1 MATRPEAFTVATRPG
16 LAIPIAVLTAPEV
29 VTTPE
34 AAFTTALVPITR
46 PLPAITVMPPLEA
59 TAPVFAVAAT
69 PIVPTTAAKTRL
81 AVAFA
86 TGFLLLVLLL
96 EGLRLELGFQSRELA
111 DLDVA
116 TQEMLDLAQRN
127 HVLAAH
133 EGDGLTTG
141 AGTTG
146 TADTVHV
153 VLGHAR
159 QLIVDDM
166 GKAGHINAAGRHV
179 GGDQHLAFP
188 LAQAVQC
195 PGALALVHVAMQ
207 RIHGKAFA
215 LKFLG
220 QLLGLPLGGGE
231 DDGLTKAGVVQAGA
245 QQLATVSRV
254 VDIDHVVIDRRERL
268 FAALDGQPLRIL
280 QQLVGQVANVVRDG
294 GGEAHGLA
302 LGRQHFGNAEHILG
316 EAHVQHPVGLVQHQ
330 HFQARQVDLA
340 VFQLVDQTAG
350 RGHQHFIRHGQCP
363 CLMEVRGPPGDADG
377 AGARQQPRQRVAG
390 ARDLLGQLAGGR
402 EHQHGGAEGRACRT
416 ATLAPLATVVLV
428 IVARVMALGGTL
440 LRVQRHALQGRQQE
454 GCRLAGTGGRRGD
467 QVVAGQQH
475 RNGLRLHGRRM
486 DDVQALK
493 GLDQRLDQPQL
504 GKARI
509 GGFNE
514 GVSMQRCRLIVLTH
528 LVVVRI
534 GVVRFVFVFVVVF
547 VVFVVFVVVRIIIRL
562 VEVLVILVGFVI
574 IQVVFIVE
582 VGILV
587 RFVFIGKACL
597 VVPIVGLVFGAGGG
611 SGLRALR
618 GLLCG
623 RGILGRRHV
632 FGGLSRHVL
641 DGFVLLVVLLVLSHG
656 HESEWQR
663 HRRRGPCTQQTDA
676 GHAGRTP

>member
-1 MATRPEAFTVATRPG
+1 
-16 LAIPIAVLTAPEV
+16 
-29 VTTPE
+29 
-34 AAFTTALVPITR
+34 
-46 PLPAITVMPPLEA
+46 
-59 TAPVFAVAAT
+59 
-69 PIVPTTAAKTRL
+69 
-81 AVAFA
+81 
-86 TGFLLLVLLL
+86 
-96 EGLRLELGFQSRELA
+96 
-111 DLDVA
+111 
-116 TQEMLDLAQRN
+116 MLDLAQRN

-159 QLIVDDM
+159 QLIVDDV
-166 GKAGHINAAGRHV
+166 GEAGHINAAGRHV

-188 LAQAVQC
+188 LTQAVQC

-231 DDGLTKAGVVQAGA
+231 DDGLAHAGVVEAGT

-254 VDIDHVVIDRRERL
+254 VDIDHVVIDRRQGL

-280 QQLVGQVANVVRDG
+280 QQLVGQVAHVMRDG

-302 LGRQHFGNAEHILG
+302 LGRQHFGNAEHIFG
-316 EAHVQHPVGLVQHQ
+316 EAHVQHPIGLVQHQ
-330 HFQARQVDLA
+330 HLQARQVDLA

-350 RGHQHFIRHGQCP
+350 RGHQHFVRHGQCP
-363 CLMEVRGPPGDADG
+363 CLVEVGRAPGDADG
-377 AGARQQPRQRVAG
+377 AGTRQQPRQRVAG

-402 EHQHGGAEGRACRT
+402 EHQHGRTEGRTCRT
-416 ATLAPLATVVLV
+416 APLAPLATVVLV
-428 IVARVMALGGTL
+428 IITCVVMLGSTL
-440 LRVQRHALQGRQQE
+440 LRIQRHTLQGRQQE
-454 GCRLAGTGGRRGD
+454 GRRLAGAGRRRGH

-509 GGFNE
+509 GGFDE
-514 GVSMQRCRLIVLTH
+514 GISMQRCG
-528 LVVVRI
+528 LVVLVFPI
-534 GVVRFVFVFVVVF
+534 VVRLGVIRFVFVFVFVVV
-547 VVFVVFVVVRIIIRL
+547 VVVRIIIRL

-587 RFVFIGKACL
+587 RFVFIGKAHL
-597 VVPIVGLVFGAGGG
+597 VVPIVGLVLVAGGG
-611 SGLRALR
+611 SGLCALR
-618 GLLCG
+618 GLLRG
-623 RGILGRRHV
+623 RGILGQRHV
-632 FGGLSRHVL
+632 FGGLGRHVL

-656 HESEWQR
+656 HESEMATSSR
-663 HRRRGPCTQQTDA
+663 ALSVYAADGRGACRANAMTGAGSRQDQDENLPEGSGNLAMTWAGPLAPTGLTDCVPA
-676 GHAGRTP
+676 STPTGEGTGCAFHGRTGHAS

>member
-1 MATRPEAFTVATRPG
+1 
-16 LAIPIAVLTAPEV
+16 
-29 VTTPE
+29 
-34 AAFTTALVPITR
+34 
-46 PLPAITVMPPLEA
+46 
-59 TAPVFAVAAT
+59 
-69 PIVPTTAAKTRL
+69 
-81 AVAFA
+81 
-86 TGFLLLVLLL
+86 
-96 EGLRLELGFQSRELA
+96 
-111 DLDVA
+111 
-116 TQEMLDLAQRN
+116 
-127 HVLAAH
+127 
-133 EGDGLTTG
+133 
-141 AGTTG
+141 
-146 TADTVHV
+146 
-153 VLGHAR
+153 
-159 QLIVDDM
+159 
-166 GKAGHINAAGRHV
+166 
-179 GGDQHLAFP
+179 
-188 LAQAVQC
+188 
-195 PGALALVHVAMQ
+195 MQ

-316 EAHVQHPVGLVQHQ
+316 EAHVQHPVGLVEHQ
-330 HFQARQVDLA
+330 HPQARQINLA

-402 EHQHGGAEGRACRT
+402 EHQHGRTEGRACRT
-416 ATLAPLATVVLV
+416 APLAPLATVVLV
-428 IVARVMALGGTL
+428 IVARIMALGSTL
-440 LRVQRHALQGRQQE
+440 LRIQRHALQGRQQE

-486 DDVQALK
+486 DDVQALQ
-493 GLDQRLDQPQL
+493 GLHQRLDQPQL

-509 GGFNE
+509 GGFDE
-514 GVSMQRCRLIVLTH
+514 GISMQRCG
-528 LVVVRI
+528 LVVLVFPIVDRL
-534 GVVRFVFVFVVVF
+534 GVIRFVFV
-547 VVFVVFVVVRIIIRL
+547 VVVRIIIRL

>member
-1 MATRPEAFTVATRPG
+1 
-16 LAIPIAVLTAPEV
+16 
-29 VTTPE
+29 
-34 AAFTTALVPITR
+34 
-46 PLPAITVMPPLEA
+46 
-59 TAPVFAVAAT
+59 
-69 PIVPTTAAKTRL
+69 
-81 AVAFA
+81 
-86 TGFLLLVLLL
+86 
-96 EGLRLELGFQSRELA
+96 
-111 DLDVA
+111 
-116 TQEMLDLAQRN
+116 
-127 HVLAAH
+127 
-133 EGDGLTTG
+133 
-141 AGTTG
+141 
-146 TADTVHV
+146 
-153 VLGHAR
+153 
-159 QLIVDDM
+159 
-166 GKAGHINAAGRHV
+166 
-179 GGDQHLAFP
+179 
-188 LAQAVQC
+188 
-195 PGALALVHVAMQ
+195 MQ

-215 LKFLG
+215 LQFLG
-220 QLLGLPLGGGE
+220 QLLGLTLGGGE
-231 DDGLTKAGVVQAGA
+231 DDRLPKAGVVQAGA
-245 QQLATVSRV
+245 QQLATVSRI

-302 LGRQHFGNAEHILG
+302 LGRQHFGNAEHIVG

-330 HFQARQVDLA
+330 HLQARQINLA

-350 RGHQHFIRHGQCP
+350 RGHQHLVRHGQCP
-363 CLMEVRGPPGDADG
+363 CLMEVRGTTGDADG

-390 ARDLLGQLAGGR
+390 ARDLLGQLARGR
-402 EHQHGGAEGRACRT
+402 EHQHGGAEGRT
-416 ATLAPLATVVLV
+416 GWTTPLAPLATVVLI
-428 IVARVMALGGTL
+428 IVARVVTLGSTL
-440 LRVQRHALQGRQQE
+440 LRIQRHALQGRQQE
-454 GCRLAGTGGRRGD
+454 GGRLAGTGGRRSH
-467 QVVAGQQH
+467 QIIAGQQH

-486 DDVQALK
+486 NDVQALQ
-493 GLDQRLDQPQL
+493 GLHQWLDQPQL

-509 GGFNE
+509 GGLDE
-514 GVSMQRCRLIVLTH
+514 GVRMQRCRLVVL
-528 LVVVRI
+528 VFPIVVRI
-534 GVVRFVFVFVVVF
+534 GVTRPVFVFVFVF
-547 VVFVVFVVVRIIIRL
+547 VFVVVRIIIRL

>member
-1 MATRPEAFTVATRPG
+1 
-16 LAIPIAVLTAPEV
+16 
-29 VTTPE
+29 
-34 AAFTTALVPITR
+34 
-46 PLPAITVMPPLEA
+46 
-59 TAPVFAVAAT
+59 
-69 PIVPTTAAKTRL
+69 
-81 AVAFA
+81 
-86 TGFLLLVLLL
+86 
-96 EGLRLELGFQSRELA
+96 
-111 DLDVA
+111 
-116 TQEMLDLAQRN
+116 MLDLAQRN

-146 TADTVHV
+146 PADAVHI

-159 QLIVDDM
+159 QLIVDDV

-188 LAQAVQC
+188 LTQAVQC
-195 PGALALVHVAMQ
+195 PGALALIHVTMQ

-215 LKFLG
+215 LQFLG

-231 DDGLTKAGVVQAGA
+231 DDGLAKAGVVEAGT
-245 QQLATVSRV
+245 QQLATVPRV
-254 VDIDHVVIDRRERL
+254 VDIDHVVIDRREGL

-280 QQLVGQVANVVRDG
+280 QQLVGQVAHVMRDG

-302 LGRQHFGNAEHILG
+302 LGRQHFGNAEHIFG
-316 EAHVQHPVGLVQHQ
+316 EAHVQHTIGLVQHQ
-330 HFQARQVDLA
+330 HLQARQIDLA
-340 VFQLVDQTAG
+340 VFQLVDQSAG
-350 RGHQHFIRHGQCP
+350 RGHQHFVRHGQCP
-363 CLMEVRGPPGDADG
+363 CLVEVGRAPGDADG

-402 EHQHGGAEGRACRT
+402 EHQHGRTEGRTCRT
-416 ATLAPLATVVLV
+416 APLAPLATVVLV
-428 IVARVMALGGTL
+428 IITCVVMLGSTL
-440 LRVQRHALQGRQQE
+440 LRIQRHTLQGRQQE
-454 GCRLAGTGGRRGD
+454 GRRLAGAGRRRGY

-534 GVVRFVFVFVVVF
+534 GVVRFVFAV
-547 VVFVVFVVVRIIIRL
+547 VVVRIIIRL
-562 VEVLVILVGFVI
+562 VEVLVILVGLVI

-582 VGILV
+582 VGTLV
-587 RFVFIGKACL
+587 RFVFIGKAHL
-597 VVPIVGLVFGAGGG
+597 VVPIVGLVLVTGGG
-611 SGLRALR
+611 SGLCALR
-618 GLLCG
+618 GLLRG
-623 RGILGRRHV
+623 RGILGQRHV
-632 FGGLSRHVL
+632 FGGLGRHVL

-656 HESEWQR
+656 HESEMATSSR
-663 HRRRGPCTQQTDA
+663 ALSVYAADGRGACRANAMTGAGSRQDQDENLPEGSGNLAMTWAGPLAPTGLTDCVPA
-676 GHAGRTP
+676 STPTGEGTGCAFHGRTGHAS